1 MDTMT
6 IESAFTRGLISSFLT
21 KTIRKKTG
29 VDAQLSLRNLHVS
42 ISDEAKVSIELD
54 ASMKKEELA
63 KLMKL
68 IG

>member
-21 KTIRKKTG
+21 KAVCKKTG
-29 VDAQLSLRNLHVS
+29 IDAQLNLRNLHVS

>member
-21 KTIRKKTG
+21 KMIRKKTG
-29 VDAQLSLRNLHVS
+29 IDARLSLRNLHVS

>member
-6 IESAFTRGLISSFLT
+6 IESAFARGLISSFLT
-21 KTIRKKTG
+21 KAIRKKTG
-29 VDAQLSLRNLHVS
+29 IDAQLSLRNLHVS

>member
-21 KTIRKKTG
+21 KMIRKKTG

>member
-21 KTIRKKTG
+21 KLIRKKAG
-29 VDAQLSLRNLHVS
+29 VDAKINLRSFHVS
-42 ISDEAKVSIELD
+42 ISDDAKVSIELD